1 MKILVKTDFIS
12 KSQSILNIFHV
23 DDEDY
28 IEKWINEYIKQEIN
42 NLYPSQ
48 EIKNDIS
55 YDIES
60 NFTEFSLIQKTKIIN
75 KGYIYNSNAFS
86 YTKLFTININNF
98 TETLTDTCISLQK
111 NISLPKMSKIS
122 KIINDYRNKSI
133 YKMNSF
139 GFEYIGKGLNPI
151 IINNLETKFNS
162 SRPSNTTVQNYLNLH
177 NIFIEK

>member
-60 NFTEFSLIQKTKIIN
+60 NFT
-75 KGYIYNSNAFS
+75 
-86 YTKLFTININNF
+86 
-98 TETLTDTCISLQK
+98 
-111 NISLPKMSKIS
+111 
-122 KIINDYRNKSI
+122 
-133 YKMNSF
+133 
-139 GFEYIGKGLNPI
+139 
-151 IINNLETKFNS
+151 
-162 SRPSNTTVQNYLNLH
+162 
-177 NIFIEK
+177 